1 MHSGYF
7 LFFRNYMGSITVTS
21 LTVGSM
27 QENCYVVACHDTSE
41 CVIIDPGDDAT
52 YISGKILAMQY
63 KPIGIVATHGH
74 FDHVMGALE
83 LQLVFSVPFMMH
95 ARDEFLLERMNE
107 TATHFL
113 GRPVE
118 EQPPQVTTTISEG
131 MTLPIGSTSLQV
143 LETPGH
149 TPGSVCLYNEA
160 DAILFVGDVIFKGG
174 AIGRTDFS
182 YGRPLILRDS
192 IDRLFELPPQTRVYP
207 GHGDTIILED
217 EMVYHKSQSN
227 I

>member
-1 MHSGYF
+1 MSHI
-7 LFFRNYMGSITVTS
+7 LVTPI
-21 LTVGSM
+21 TVGSM
-27 QENCYVVACHDTSE
+27 QENCYVVACQDTKE
-41 CVIIDPGDDAT
+41 CFIIDPGDDAS
-52 YISGKILAMQY
+52 YISEKIVGLQY
-63 KPIGIVATHGH
+63 TPIGIIATHGH
-74 FDHVMGALE
+74 FDHIMGALE

-113 GRPVE
+113 GHLVE

-131 MTLPIGSTSLQV
+131 MTLQLGSTSLQV

-149 TPGSVCLYNEA
+149 TPGSVCVYSDA

-192 IDRLFELPPQTRVYP
+192 VDRLLGLPPHTLVYP
-207 GHGDTIILED
+207 GHGDTTTLRE
-217 EMVYHKSQSN
+217 EMVYHKGQSP